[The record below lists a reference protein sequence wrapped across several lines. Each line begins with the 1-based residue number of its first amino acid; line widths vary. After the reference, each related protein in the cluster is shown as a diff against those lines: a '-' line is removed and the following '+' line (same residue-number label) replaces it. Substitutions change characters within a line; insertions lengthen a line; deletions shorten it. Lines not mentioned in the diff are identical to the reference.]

1 MVYEDAKVGL
11 SKILFPVR
19 EVPVLAEL
27 VDGEA
32 PAPIPGKKAI
42 VHGLTYRVFSVV
54 SSRYIVLKNR
64 DALKLARRCCVKAFP
79 TTQDKDW
86 KVFSIE
92 AAETGGHC
100 RVDLCHARRA
110 LDFDWSFAGI
120 AQDTYHPFL
129 RVTNSYNR
137 RHVFSLRFGFV
148 RSACRNG
155 LVDWRSSIEVGF
167 SHDTRNLEQRVDRE
181 IDEATYRKV
190 KKRFWEFLECL
201 AKQDIP
207 HDRFRSI
214 IHSVLKIDKPNR
226 MKEERA
232 RAWRFLERII
242 DGVADR
248 YVGELGTN
256 GYALW
261 NAITDIAT
269 NPPTKTLGHRFILRE
284 RHVLQRLAG
293 TWAAAFTWAITEKQD
308 FDVSE
313 YIADPSP
320 ERLRR
325 RIQRK
330 HGRPSLD
337 FSQQ

>member
-1 MVYEDAKVGL
+1 MIYEDAEVGL
-11 SKILFPVR
+11 SKMLFPVR
-19 EVPVLAEL
+19 EVPVLADL
-27 VDGEA
+27 GDGED

-42 VHGLTYRVFSVV
+42 LNGWTDHVFSVV
-54 SSRYIVLKNR
+54 SSQYIVLKNL
-64 DALKLARRCCVKAFP
+64 DALKLARRCCVRAFP
-79 TTQDKDW
+79 TTRDKDW
-86 KVFSIE
+86 KVFGIE
-92 AAETGGHC
+92 AAATGGHC
-100 RVDLCHARRA
+100 RIDLCHARKD
-110 LDFDWSFAGI
+110 LDFIWSFTGV

-137 RHVFSLRFGFV
+137 RHVFSLQFGFV
-148 RSACRNG
+148 RSACSNG
-155 LVDWRSSIEVGF
+155 LVDWRSSIKVGF
-167 SHDTRNLEQRVDRE
+167 SHDTRDLEKRVDRE

-190 KKRFWEFLECL
+190 KKRFREFLECL

-207 HDRFRSI
+207 HDRFRPI
-214 IHSVLKIDKPNR
+214 IQSVLKIDKPKR
-226 MKEERA
+226 MKAERA

-269 NPPTKTLGHRFILRE
+269 NPPAKTLGHRFILRE

-293 TWAAAFTWAITEKQD
+293 TWAAALTWAITENKA
-308 FDVSE
+308 FNVSE
-313 YIADPSP
+313 YVADPSP

-325 RIQRK
+325 KIQRE
-330 HGRPSLD
+330 HDRPSWP
-337 FSQQ
+337 